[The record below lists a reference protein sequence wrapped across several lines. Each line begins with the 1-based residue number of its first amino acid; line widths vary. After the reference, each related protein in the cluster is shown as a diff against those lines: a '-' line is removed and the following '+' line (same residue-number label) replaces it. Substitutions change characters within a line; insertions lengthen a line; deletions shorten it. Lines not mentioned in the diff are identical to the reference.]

1 MSSIKETVLKL
12 RKEGKSYSEIHKISG
27 VSKSYISSICMKENI
42 NDIGLTNYNI
52 LSCEE
57 IERMK
62 EFYNTH
68 TIKETAKEFG
78 ISRTTVIKYK
88 KNKRV
93 LHTKE
98 EKRIANYLGVKSYR
112 NRMKEKAVGY
122 KGGCCQICKYDRCIW
137 ALDFHHIDSSK
148 KDFTISSNCNK
159 SWERIKIEID
169 KCILLCSNC
178 HREVHNGLVDLTSV
192 GIHPV

>member
-1 MSSIKETVLKL
+1 MSSIKEIVLKL
-12 RKEGKSYSEIHKISG
+12 RKEGKSYGEIHRISG
-27 VSKSYISSICMKENI
+27 VSKSYISSICMKENL

-52 LSCEE
+52 LSSEE

-78 ISRTTVIKYK
+78 VSRTTVIKYK
-88 KNKRV
+88 KNKRI

-98 EKRIANYLGVKSYR
+98 EKIVANYLGVKSYR
-112 NRMKEKAVGY
+112 NRMKEKAVEY
-122 KGGCCQICKYDRCIW
+122 KGRCCQICGYDRCIR

-169 KCILLCSNC
+169 KCILVCSNC
-178 HREVHNGLVDLTSV
+178 HRELHSGLVDLNSV